1 MTEVSV
7 RHPQRKVRRVT
18 VADIFVFCA
27 MLIVALAIG
36 VGLVLHGGLPTPA
49 AGLFATL
56 FVVSAATGHLMM
68 RRERMVADLSAEMTR
83 LESELVRLSRS
94 PADAPVLTPGP
105 DPEAIAAMKP
115 EAPAPAKKARR
126 EKVPGDRPN
135 DRPSDSEDAD
145 GPSRLSKHV
154 KAPPPLPPQYVDA
167 IADAEQG
174 AVRTKDVPEPEPI
187 AAQLKITPLG
197 SVVPDR
203 GGDGRKDGKG
213 ASRLKSPPPT
223 RIDDII
229 KRLATDIS
237 AGRKSP
243 ELPLPK
249 KSKERPIAEAP
260 ETPFAIRPED
270 FFAPPSATEVTHEQ
284 AALQAPTGAPASK
297 VAAIADALLNENV
310 DVFLEPIHG
319 LDDQKARHY
328 EVSARLRLAD
338 GTSLDQK
345 AYAEVARGT
354 GLLPLIDAVKVSNT
368 KRVALQLIGR
378 GRTGSFFSQI
388 AGESLE
394 TSQFGDDVGTITGRD
409 PDIAT
414 RLVLSFPQADVRG
427 FAKAHWT
434 ALEELRDLGF
444 RFAIEDM
451 TDLDMDFDRLA
462 RRGFAFAKL
471 DAGVFVRGLPAA
483 GGNVPASDICHH
495 LARAGLTL
503 IVQAIT
509 SERQLAEI
517 LGFGV
522 LFGQGTM
529 FGGPRPVK
537 AHVLREDG
545 PRGELS
551 VSA

>member
-1 MTEVSV
+1 MSEVSV
-7 RHPQRKVRRVT
+7 RHPQRRVRRVT

-36 VGLVLHGGLPTPA
+36 VGLVLHGGLPAPA
-49 AGLFATL
+49 AGLFAAL

-83 LESELVRLSRS
+83 LETELVRLSRP
-94 PADAPVLTPGP
+94 PAEAPVLTPAP
-105 DPEAIAAMKP
+105 IRETAVPAKP
-115 EAPAPAKKARR
+115 EAAAPARKPRR
-126 EKVPGDRPN
+126 EKESSDEAYAGGPG
-135 DRPSDSEDAD
+135 
-145 GPSRLSKHV
+145 RLSKHV
-154 KAPPPLPPQYVDA
+154 AAPPPLPPLYVDA
-167 IADAEQG
+167 IADAQQG
-174 AVRTKDVPEPEPI
+174 IRTKSVPEPEPV
-187 AAQLKITPLG
+187 AAQLKISPLG
-197 SVVPDR
+197 SVVPGR
-203 GGDGRKDGKG
+203 GDDARKDSAGTSK
-213 ASRLKSPPPT
+213 LKSPLPPT

-243 ELPLPK
+243 ELQLPK
-249 KSKERPIAEAP
+249 SARERPDADAV
-260 ETPFAIRPED
+260 ETPFAIRAED

-284 AALQAPTGAPASK
+284 TALHAPTGAPASK

-319 LDDQKARHY
+319 LDDQRARHY

-378 GRTGSFFSQI
+378 GRTGSFFSQV

-409 PDIAT
+409 SNIAT
-414 RLVLSFPQADVRG
+414 RLVLSFPQADVRA

-444 RFAIEDM
+444 RFAVEDM

-483 GGNVPASDICHH
+483 GGNVPASDICQH

-503 IVQAIT
+503 IVQSIT

-537 AHVLREDG
+537 AHVLREDAA
-545 PRGELS
+545 RGELS